1 MGQGRKAPMRLTQF
15 TDFGLRALMRMASAP
30 ERAFSTAEL
39 ADEFGISRNHLT
51 KAIAAL
57 SAAGFVE
64 TRRGIGG
71 GARLAA
77 APETLRLGRIVAVL
91 ESGSA
96 LVECFRAD
104 SGACTL
110 NPECRLR
117 GILGSAKGAFIES
130 LDRYTLADC
139 ALMPLGEYA

>member
-1 MGQGRKAPMRLTQF
+1 MRLTQF

-39 ADEFGISRNHLT
+39 AGEFGISRNHLT

-57 SAAGFVE
+57 SAAGVVE
-64 TRRGIGG
+64 TRRGAGG

-91 ESGSA
+91 ESGGA

-104 SGACTL
+104 DGACTL
-110 NPECRLR
+110 TSECRLR
-117 GILGSAKGAFIES
+117 GILGTAQGAFIES
-130 LDRYTLADC
+130 LDRHTLADC
-139 ALMPLGEYA
+139 ALRPSGERA